1 MSHKNFVGKK
11 VKVKSFG
18 EFIGAWT
25 FDRDRQYEIMY
36 SRQDW
41 LHIVDDR
48 GLVLC
53 LCVSYDE
60 KRVYAHGVEH
70 LCEIEVVS

>member
-1 MSHKNFVGKK
+1 MSYKDFVGKK
-11 VKVKSFG
+11 VKVNS

-36 SRQDW
+36 SRRDW

-53 LCVSYDE
+53 LFVTDDK
-60 KRVYAHGVEH
+60 KRVYAPGVEH